1 MKGGYQMAD
10 FIFNSVDVSK
20 YVVVE
25 DIRRILV
32 STKNSFEDFGHKNG
46 SMFLKKK
53 LGSKIIEVD
62 VRLIERVF
70 KKKLNEIKDILL
82 DALIVDS
89 PKKLELRDYP
99 DRYELCLLD
108 GDIDFN
114 KFLDTGFI
122 TLKFINP
129 DGIFYSKTESKTLEN
144 KGNLPTPFIIKGTF
158 STSLVTV
165 VDKNTLKKLTIDGTS
180 KIGHSIVINMEDET
194 VTINGTLSMDR
205 VSFDSDFF
213 YLNKGLNTIEV
224 KGIATPSYSH
234 RARWM

>member
-1 MKGGYQMAD
+1 MASL
-10 FIFNSVDVSK
+10 IFDGKDLSQ

-32 STKNSFEDFGHKNG
+32 STKNSFEDFSNKNG
-46 SMFLKKK
+46 SMFLKQK
-53 LGSKIIEVD
+53 LGSKVIEVD
-62 VRLIERVF
+62 VRLIESVF
-70 KKKLNEIKDILL
+70 KKKLNELKDILL

-89 PKKLELRDYP
+89 PKKLELKDYP
-99 DRYELCLLD
+99 DRYENCLLD

-114 KFLDTGFI
+114 RFLDTGFI

-158 STSLVTV
+158 STTLVTIT
-165 VDKNTLKKLTIDGTS
+165 DKKTLHKITIDATS
-180 KIGHSIVINMEDET
+180 KIGHTVEINMQDET
-194 VTINGTLSMDR
+194 VSINGVLSMDR
-205 VSFDSDFF
+205 VSLDSDFF
-213 YLNKGLNTIEV
+213 YLNKGSNDIEI
-224 KGIATPSYSH
+224 KGIATLSYSH